1 MVVLVRPTLDNAR
14 GAAPK
19 WAGGRGGNAFR
30 FPRVARPSPV
40 KPPVVILVQTQHPGN
55 AGAAARGAANFGV
68 VDLRFVAPRGDV
80 LGKEAQDR
88 AVHAKGLLR
97 ADRVYPTLK
106 DALAGVSL
114 AVGTTART
122 AVAANRFRRKPAD
135 VREHLAALGK
145 GWDGQ
150 LAYVFGPEDA
160 GLSSDDVNLLDQL
173 VTIPTADYASLN
185 LAHAVTLLC
194 YEHFRVGAES
204 ISPER
209 TLAPDALA
217 AMNQA
222 FDDLTMEVDTREWRR
237 ETATAVWRKVI
248 GRSLPDTYEVH
259 NIMGVLT
266 NTLKR
271 FGHPRYRTPESD
283 KALRERG
290 LMVDPSSGE
299 APGEPQARQR
309 PQNED

>member
-1 MVVLVRPTLDNAR
+1 LLLFLAPTSPNPFLRQAV
-14 GAAPK
+14 AP
-19 WAGGRGGNAFR
+19 
-30 FPRVARPSPV
+30 PV
-40 KPPVVILVQTQHPGN
+40 KPPVVILVSTQHPGN

-68 VDLRFVAPRGDV
+68 ADLRFVAPRGDV

-106 DALAGVSL
+106 DALHGVSL

-122 AVAANRFRRKPAD
+122 AVAANRFRRKPMD
-135 VREHLAALGK
+135 VRDHLAGLGS

-150 LAYVFGPEDA
+150 VAYVFGPEDA
-160 GLSSDDVNLLDQL
+160 GLSGDDVNLLDQL
-173 VTIPTADYASLN
+173 VTIPTADYNSLN

-194 YEHFRVGAES
+194 YEHFRVAAPN
-204 ISPER
+204 ITPER
-209 TLAPDALA
+209 TLEPDALLA
-217 AMNQA
+217 LNQA
-222 FDDLTMEVDTREWRR
+222 FDDLTAEVDTRDWRR
-237 ETATAVWRKVI
+237 ETATAVWRKVV

-271 FGHPRYRTPESD
+271 FGHPRYATPESE

-290 LMVDPSSGE
+290 LRLDDE
-299 APGEPQARQR
+299 E
-309 PQNED
+309 

>member
-1 MVVLVRPTLDNAR
+1 MRPPIVVMV
-14 GAAPK
+14 
-19 WAGGRGGNAFR
+19 
-30 FPRVARPSPV
+30 S
-40 KPPVVILVQTQHPGN
+40 TQHPGN

-68 VDLRFVAPRGDV
+68 EDLRFVAPRGDV

-106 DALAGVSL
+106 DALLGASL
-114 AVGTTART
+114 AIGTTART
-122 AVAANRFRRKPAD
+122 AIAANRFRRKPMD
-135 VREHLAALGK
+135 VRDHLDGLGK

-150 LAYVFGPEDA
+150 VAYVFGPEDA
-160 GLSSDDVNLLDQL
+160 GLSGEDVNLLDQL
-173 VTIPTADYASLN
+173 VTIPTADYNSLN

-194 YEHFRVGAES
+194 YEHFRVAAPG
-204 ISPER
+204 ITPER
-209 TLAPDALA
+209 TLTPGALA

-222 FDDLTMEVDTREWRR
+222 FDDLTEQVDTREWRR

-271 FGHPRYRTPESD
+271 FGHPKYRTPESE

-290 LMVDPSSGE
+290 LLVGRE
-299 APGEPQARQR
+299 AAEPADSPDEPQRAQR
-309 PQNED
+309 AQND

>member
-1 MVVLVRPTLDNAR
+1 M
-14 GAAPK
+14 
-19 WAGGRGGNAFR
+19 
-30 FPRVARPSPV
+30 

-68 VDLRFVAPRGDV
+68 TDLRFVAPRGDV

-122 AVAANRFRRKPAD
+122 ALAANRFRRKPLD
-135 VREHLAALGK
+135 VREHLASLSGQDAG

-150 LAYVFGPEDA
+150 MAYVFGPEDA
-160 GLSSDDVNLLDQL
+160 GLAGEDVNLLDQL

-194 YEHFRVGAES
+194 YEHFRVAAGS
-204 ISPER
+204 VSPER

-217 AMNQA
+217 ALNQA
-222 FDDLTMEVDTREWRR
+222 FDDLTHEVDTRKWRR
-237 ETATAVWRKVI
+237 ETATAVWRKVL

-271 FGHPRYRTPESD
+271 FGHPRYRTPESE
-283 KALRERG
+283 KTLRERG
-290 LMVDPSSGE
+290 LLVDPQDD
-299 APGEPQARQR
+299 APDEPQRAQR
-309 PQNED
+309 PLRE

>member
-1 MVVLVRPTLDNAR
+1 MAR
-14 GAAPK
+14 T
-19 WAGGRGGNAFR
+19 
-30 FPRVARPSPV
+30 V

-68 VDLRFVAPRGDV
+68 TDLRFVAPRGDV

-106 DALAGVSL
+106 EALAGVSL

-122 AVAANRFRRKPAD
+122 AVAANRFRRKPLD
-135 VREHLAALGK
+135 VRDHLDGLAAAK
-145 GWDGQ
+145 WDGQ
-150 LAYVFGPEDA
+150 LAYVFGPEDS
-160 GLSSDDVNLLDQL
+160 GLSGEDVNLLDQL
-173 VTIPTADYASLN
+173 VTVPTADYWSLN
-185 LAHAVTLLC
+185 LAHAVTLLS
-194 YEHFRVGAES
+194 YEHFRVAAAS
-204 ISPER
+204 VSPER
-209 TLAPDALA
+209 TLEPDALA
-217 AMNQA
+217 ALNQA
-222 FDDLTMEVDTREWRR
+222 FDDLTIEVDTREWRR

-271 FGHPRYRTPESD
+271 FGHARYKTPESE

-290 LMVDPSSGE
+290 LHMG
-299 APGEPQARQR
+299 GPQAT
-309 PQNED
+309 PAADTEEE